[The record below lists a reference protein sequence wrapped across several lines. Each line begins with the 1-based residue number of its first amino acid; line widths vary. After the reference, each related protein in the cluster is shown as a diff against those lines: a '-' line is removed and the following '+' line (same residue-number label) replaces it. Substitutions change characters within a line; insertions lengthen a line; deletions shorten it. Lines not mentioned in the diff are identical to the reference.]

1 MTIIPYAG
9 KSLHHIILNIQE
21 YFSLVVSAEAR
32 KRVEAERRQLEIEK
46 EKIAL
51 EARKREIEEEEQRI
65 KASANF
71 HSI

>member
-1 MTIIPYAG
+1 M
-9 KSLHHIILNIQE
+9 
-21 YFSLVVSAEAR
+21 
-32 KRVEAERRQLEIEK
+32 EAERRQLEIEK